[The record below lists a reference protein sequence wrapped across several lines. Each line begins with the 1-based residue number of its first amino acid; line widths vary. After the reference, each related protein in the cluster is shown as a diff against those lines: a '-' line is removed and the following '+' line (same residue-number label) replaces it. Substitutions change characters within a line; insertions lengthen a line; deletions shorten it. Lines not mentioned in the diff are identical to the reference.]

1 MSRKERRQGSKKA
14 TLESIKA
21 WHKKRKV
28 KQFVDKYGDTIG
40 MTISVVLFWVLIW
53 LLFAIDMCNNY

>member
-21 WHKKRKV
+21 WHKKRKIAEWWA
-28 KQFVDKYGDTIG
+28 KHEEAIG
-40 MTISVVLFWVLIW
+40 MTFLFIGGYVILW